1 MADNNKMRLVFAPGC
16 FDQFEGTQEELDEL
30 IEEIRETFESGEFL
44 DQMVPVDPDEDAD
57 LIDFIESVTV
67 DSIEYRNRTLH

>member
-1 MADNNKMRLVFAPGC
+1 MTDNNKMRLVFAPGC

-44 DQMVPVDPDEDAD
+44 DKMVPVDPDEDAD

>member
-1 MADNNKMRLVFAPGC
+1 MTDDNKMRLVFAPGC

-30 IEEIRETFESGEFL
+30 IEEIRETFEKGEFL
-44 DQMVPVDPDEDAD
+44 DKMVPVDPDEDAD